1 MKELNEVL
9 LREIDDFRNLGHKF
23 LKGEINKMDF
33 KKASGGM
40 GVYAHRSGKEF
51 MIRFRIP
58 SGIASRENLE
68 LIYDFANRYNL
79 QGIHLTTRQAVQ
91 LHEISIDDICDAMKE
106 GIEKGLYSRGSGG
119 NFPRNVAISPLSGVE
134 QEEAFDVSPYA
145 LAVGQH
151 FLNKIYLYKL
161 PRKLKVSF
169 SSNNDDVSHVTVVDL
184 GFLAVKKNKKEY
196 FKVYLGGGLGRNPK
210 LSAEFP
216 ELIDPKDVLYHI
228 EAMTELFINEGDYK
242 NSGKARIRYI
252 MDRMGK
258 EEFINCYKRYLEK
271 VKSNENLEIDVKK
284 KTYNK
289 EGIETSVE
297 NPRLFPQKQP
307 GLYSLYIHPIGG
319 QLSLKDLNLIL
330 AETENIEDVEIRLSL
345 TEGLY
350 IRNLNGKE
358 AESLLEKTKHIGGIT
373 RLAHSVSC
381 IGVPICQMGILN
393 TQDTLKAI
401 VNYFDKNNF
410 TKDVLPQI
418 HISGCPNSCG
428 VHEIGKI
435 GLCGKMKR
443 INGELKNVFELHLG
457 GNLGI
462 GKTEL
467 AKSHGDILQERIP
480 EFLYKLA
487 VIIYDSNEEFTN
499 CLQTHKQQI
508 NEILN
513 EYTV

>member
-1 MKELNEVL
+1 MENFNEVL
-9 LREIDDFRNLGHKF
+9 LREIDNFRDLGHKF
-23 LKGEINKMDF
+23 LKGEVSKMDF

-40 GVYAHRSGKEF
+40 GVYAHRNGKEF

-58 SGIASRENLE
+58 SGIASRKDLE

-91 LHEISIDDICDAMKE
+91 LHGISIDDICNAMRE

-134 QEEAFDVSPYA
+134 KEEAFDVSPYA
-145 LAVGQH
+145 LAVGKH

-169 SSNNDDVSHVTVVDL
+169 SSNNSDESHVTVVDFGL
-184 GFLAVKKNKKEY
+184 LAINKNGREY

-210 LSAEFP
+210 VSAEFP

-228 EAMTELFINEGDYK
+228 EAMTELFIHEGDYK

-258 EEFINCYKRYLEK
+258 EEFINCYKKHLEK
-271 VKSNENLEIDVKK
+271 VKEKGNLEIDIKK
-284 KTYNK
+284 VIYNK
-289 EGIETSVE
+289 KGIETSIE
-297 NPRLFPQKQP
+297 NPRLFPQKQS
-307 GLYSLYIHPIGG
+307 GLYSIYIHPIGG

-330 AETENIEDVEIRLSL
+330 KETENIEDVEIRLSL

-358 AESLLEKTKHIGGIT
+358 AESLLEKTKHIGGVT

-393 TQDTLKAI
+393 TQSTLRAI

-410 TKDVLPQI
+410 TEDVLPQI

-428 VHEIGKI
+428 VHEIGEI

-443 INGELKNVFELHLG
+443 VNGELKNVFELHLG
-457 GNLGI
+457 GNLGV
-462 GKTEL
+462 GKTKL
-467 AKSHGDILQERIP
+467 AESYGDILQERIP
-480 EFLYKLA
+480 EFLYELA
-487 VIIYDSNEEFTN
+487 IIVHNSNEEFSKY
-499 CLQTHKQQI
+499 LATHEEQI
-508 NEILN
+508 NKILDK
-513 EYTV
+513 YIV